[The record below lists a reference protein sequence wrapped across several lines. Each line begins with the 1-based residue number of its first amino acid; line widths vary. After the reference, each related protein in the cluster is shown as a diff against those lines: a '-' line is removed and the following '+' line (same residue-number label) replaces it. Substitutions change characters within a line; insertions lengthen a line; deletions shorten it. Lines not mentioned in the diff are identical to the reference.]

1 MLFIWLPGAFIRYF
15 ILCLRI
21 FHCTFHMVAWHF
33 HSTCQG
39 PSNGRLGWWSHDPLP
54 KMVKKQ
60 KLKPCTVAF
69 RICWNYVLGC
79 SHCGDMRIKISLSA
93 TFFFVFCIF
102 LHENNS
108 KSHDFNTFIKWW
120 EGAIIVVSW
129 ENWPKMEG
137 AYPKK
142 EIDIDR
148 LQKITGRPQKSLM
161 DYNIY

>member
-1 MLFIWLPGAFIRYF
+1 
-15 ILCLRI
+15 
-21 FHCTFHMVAWHF
+21 MVAWCF

-93 TFFFVFCIF
+93 AFFFVFCIF

-120 EGAIIVVSW
+120 EGAIIVASW
-129 ENWPKMEG
+129 EKIDPKWKVHT
-137 AYPKK
+137 PKRK
-142 EIDIDR
+142 LTLTGYKRLQADHKSRLWTTISTNKLQKSDIDY
-148 LQKITGRPQKSLM
+148 KDWT
-161 DYNIY
+161 